1 MFKGLHGTIH
11 LTAVFF
17 FLQRLALVE
26 LLLTL
31 AKGDVH
37 LGTSVLV
44 DEYQER
50 HYGVTRLFGSRR
62 QFGNFTLRKQQ
73 FAVTLQFMVVVGT
86 IEIGR
91 YIHAL
96 HPQLAIDD
104 GAIGVNQR
112 SLTQT
117 DALNLRTR
125 KDYAGSELLDE
136 EIFKR
141 GFLVLY
147 LDRTFLP
154 NLFLF
159 LIQNVSTFNFELSIF
174 NCRKAID
181 VFVNVAGNLFR
192 PFFLFL
198 HKGVVKVVEFR
209 KLFEQGHKFVVRT
222 VAFQLLA
229 VIHI

>member
-1 MFKGLHGTIH
+1 MFIGFHGTIH
-11 LTAVFF
+11 FTTILL
-17 FLQRLALVE
+17 FLQRLTLVE

-31 AKGDVH
+31 AEGDVH
-37 LGTSVLV
+37 LGTSILV
-44 DEYQER
+44 DEYQQR
-50 HYGVTRLFGSRR
+50 HDGVARLTGSGR
-62 QFGNFTLRKQQ
+62 QLGNLTLGQKQ
-73 FAVTLQFMVVVGT
+73 FAVALQFVVIIRT

-91 YIHAL
+91 YIHTL

-104 GAIGVNQR
+104 GAIGVDQR

-159 LIQNVSTFNFELSIF
+159 LIQNVSTFNFQLSIF

-229 VIHI
+229 VLHI

>member
-11 LTAVFF
+11 FTAVLL

-37 LGTSVLV
+37 LGTPVLV
-44 DEYQER
+44 DEYQKR
-50 HYGVTRLFGSRR
+50 YNGVARLFGSRS
-62 QFGNFTLRKQQ
+62 QLGNFALRKQQ
-73 FAVTLQFMVVVGT
+73 FAVALQFMVIVGT

-91 YIHAL
+91 DIHAL
-96 HPQLAIDD
+96 HPQFAIDN
-104 GAIGVNQR
+104 GAVGVDQR

-117 DALNLRTR
+117 DALDFCTR
-125 KDYAGSELLDE
+125 KDNAGSELLDK
-136 EIFKR
+136 EILKR
-141 GFLVLY
+141 GLLVFY

-159 LIQNVSTFNFELSIF
+159 LIQNVSTINYQLSIF

-181 VFVNVAGNLFR
+181 VFINVAGNLFR
-192 PFFLFL
+192 PLFLFL

-222 VAFQLLA
+222 VAFQLLP
-229 VIHI
+229 VFHI

>member
-11 LTAVFF
+11 FTAVFL

-31 AKGDVH
+31 AKSNVH
-37 LGTSVLV
+37 LGTPVLI
-44 DEYQER
+44 DEYQKR
-50 HYGVTRLFGSRR
+50 HNGVTRLFGSRS
-62 QFGNFTLRKQQ
+62 QLGNLALRKQQ
-73 FAVTLQFMVVVGT
+73 FAVALQFMVVVGT

-91 YIHAL
+91 DIHAL
-96 HPQLAIDD
+96 HPQFAIDD

-117 DALNLRTR
+117 DALDFRTR
-125 KDYAGSELLDE
+125 KDNASSELLDK
-136 EIFKR
+136 EILKR
-141 GFLVLY
+141 GLLVFY

-159 LIQNVSTFNFELSIF
+159 LIQNVSTINYQLSIF
-174 NCRKAID
+174 NRRKAID
-181 VFVNVAGNLFR
+181 VFVNVAGNLFG

-209 KLFEQGHKFVVRT
+209 KLFEQGHKLVVRT
-222 VAFQLLA
+222 VALQLLA
-229 VIHI
+229 VLHI